1 MVAYFFVYRDYF
13 TESAWTKVGNVKYT
27 CYLMFSFKFHAKV
40 AKMAKSPRAERADFF
55 LVIWPKKKQKGAIF
69 SLTLE
74 NFLSALEVRVGLGWV
89 VDN

>member
-1 MVAYFFVYRDYF
+1 MQ
-13 TESAWTKVGNVKYT
+13 
-27 CYLMFSFKFHAKV
+27 KV

-55 LVIWPKKKQKGAIF
+55 LVIWPLKKKGAIF
-69 SLTLE
+69 SFTLE